1 MGAIIS
7 TPVIH
12 ARGLTH
18 SYSSAT
24 GNVLRALDL
33 DLAPGEIVVV
43 TGASGAGKTTLLTLC
58 GALRSVQEGDLHVF
72 GRDLKRFGREAQ
84 RELRSSIGFV
94 FQAHHLIDALT
105 AGQNVVMSLM
115 DAVSMADAA
124 QRAETALNALG
135 LAHRI
140 DALPS
145 ALSGGEKQR
154 VAVARA
160 LVREPPLLLADE
172 PTASLDD
179 ESADIVKA
187 AISAAAKRR
196 SCAVLIVTHDA
207 RLFDVADRLLR
218 LVEGRLV
225 DTRLIDVG
233 KRSASPNLKCWLHG
247 QPRRSS
253 AARE

>member
-1 MGAIIS
+1 MGAVIS
-7 TPVIH
+7 
-12 ARGLTH
+12 ARSLTY
-18 SYSSAT
+18 SYSPAT
-24 GNVLRALDL
+24 GNVLKTLDL
-33 DLAPGEIVVV
+33 ELTAGEIVVV

-58 GALRSVQEGDLHVF
+58 GALRSVQDGDLRVF
-72 GRDLKRFGREAQ
+72 GRDLRRLGRDAQ
-84 RELRSSIGFV
+84 RELRGSIGFV
-94 FQAHHLIDALT
+94 FQSHHLIDALT

-115 DAVSMADAA
+115 DRVSMADAA

-179 ESADIVKA
+179 ESADIVKT
-187 AISAAAKRR
+187 AIAAAAKRR

-207 RLFDVADRLLR
+207 RLFDIADRVLR
-218 LVEGRLV
+218 LIDGRLIDGRLV
-225 DTRLIDVG
+225 DALTRN
-233 KRSASPNLKCWLHG
+233 ATPNLQWLG
-247 QPRRSS
+247 SLAGIKAS
-253 AARE
+253 

>member
-1 MGAIIS
+1 MSAVIS
-7 TPVIH
+7 
-12 ARGLTH
+12 ARGLTYA
-18 SYSSAT
+18 YSPAT
-24 GNVLRALDL
+24 TGPVLRGLDL
-33 DLAPGEIVVV
+33 DVASGEIVVV

-58 GALRSVQEGDLHVF
+58 GALRSIQQGDLRV
-72 GRDLKRFGREAQ
+72 LGRELRGLDGDAQ
-84 RELRSSIGFV
+84 RQLRSSIGFV

-115 DAVSMADAA
+115 DRVRVADAMM
-124 QRAETALNALG
+124 RAETALAALG
-135 LAHRI
+135 MSERI

-160 LVREPPLLLADE
+160 LVREPALVLADE

-179 ESADIVKA
+179 ESADIVKG

-218 LVEGRLV
+218 LVDGRLL
-225 DTRLIDVG
+225 DART
-233 KRSASPNLKCWLHG
+233 RSASSNLKWLG
-247 QPRRSS
+247 SLAELEAP
-253 AARE
+253 